1 MISDDIAV
9 FRKYKRDLNA
19 LSRIPFLLT
28 TFIENS
34 VAIIWLWAVIQANLR
49 ASFTDYKTGLISC
62 INTIKVKPNNCLGAT
77 PKEFTKH
84 ASNVIDRNS

>member
-34 VAIIWLWAVIQANLR
+34 VAII
-49 ASFTDYKTGLISC
+49 
-62 INTIKVKPNNCLGAT
+62 
-77 PKEFTKH
+77 
-84 ASNVIDRNS
+84 